1 MNLRKK
7 REEAGLKQRELAERV
22 KIDEQMMSKIENYKC
37 LPIPETMER
46 LTKVLKCQL
55 EEIYEPEEIYY
66 PAAETK
72 GAAKRASEKEKYY
85 KITVRLPK
93 AAKAVFE
100 RALPVCGYKDI
111 TYWVYRC
118 YERLQAQYEVIQKA
132 ERKRYG
138 IVKKAQR
145 GAK

>member
-1 MNLRKK
+1 MKLTKIRKK
-7 REEAGLKQRELAERV
+7 RGLKQRELAERV

-46 LTKVLKCQL
+46 LTEVLKCQL

-66 PAAETK
+66 PAAVTK

-118 YERLQAQYEVIQKA
+118 YERLQAQYEVI
-132 ERKRYG
+132 R
-138 IVKKAQR
+138 KAQLKSGR
-145 GAK
+145 VISEGRR

>member
-1 MNLRKK
+1 MKLRKK

-46 LTKVLKCQL
+46 LTEVLKCQL

-66 PAAETK
+66 PAAVTK

-100 RALPVCGYKDI
+100 RALPVL
-111 TYWVYRC
+111 R
-118 YERLQAQYEVIQKA
+118 
-132 ERKRYG
+132 
-138 IVKKAQR
+138 
-145 GAK
+145 